1 MREKAKEL
9 MPIQI
14 RSVLTSALGATILLS
29 ASVAPA
35 QAQGDVDLPPGYQ
48 QQQTQPPPGY
58 GPPPA
63 YYPPPPAYGPGYSP
77 GPGYGYGVPQAPAL
91 GPKRMDYE
99 EGDPI
104 PAGYHVKTSI
114 RKGWVIGGFA
124 TFGGLWLISA
134 ITAGTADSIYGG
146 TSALAPLY
154 IPAVGPF
161 ITIGTV
167 NSRGVGTVLLVL
179 DGVGQ
184 TGMLAL
190 AIAGLAAQKT
200 ELVRNDIGWN
210 KRWTVAPI
218 LTADTAG
225 LGIMG
230 SM

>member
-1 MREKAKEL
+1 
-9 MPIQI
+9 MPLQPI
-14 RSVLTSALGATILLS
+14 RSLLTSALSAAILLG
-29 ASVAPA
+29 ASVASA

-48 QQQTQPPPGY
+48 PQQTQPPPGY

-63 YYPPPPAYGPGYSP
+63 YYPPPAAYGPAPGYSP

-91 GPKRMDYE
+91 GPKTMDYS

-104 PAGYHVKTSI
+104 PAGYRLKTSI

-134 ITAGTADSIYGG
+134 LTAGTADNISGG
-146 TSALAPLY
+146 TSTLAPLY

-161 ITIGTV
+161 ITIGTA

-210 KRWTVAPI
+210 KRWTVAPM

-225 LGIMG
+225 LGIVG